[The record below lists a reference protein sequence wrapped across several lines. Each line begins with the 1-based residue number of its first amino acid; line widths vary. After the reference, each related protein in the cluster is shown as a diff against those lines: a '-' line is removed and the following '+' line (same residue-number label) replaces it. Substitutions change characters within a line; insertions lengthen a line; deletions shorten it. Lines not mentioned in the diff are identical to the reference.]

1 VPGVTPL
8 RALPLVAVL
17 AVAAALPVAGA
28 RAATCDTTYSGPS
41 GGAWTTDANWS
52 GSAVP
57 TSADNAC
64 VPGGVGT
71 IAVPAGAT
79 AQAKGL
85 TASSP
90 LSIGAGATLTLNAAS
105 TLNGLRLDGG
115 AVAGAGPVS
124 QQGGTL
130 SGAGTFGPSFL
141 ENGGTVAPG
150 GEGVV
155 GTLTF
160 GSLFSQMPGATIDL
174 DLASDSS
181 YDQILPINNNAFFQG
196 PITVTALGG
205 YAPAVGTTWH
215 VVSLS
220 PGIQQ
225 LGETFTPS
233 VIHGVTVSHGLDL
246 VLLEAWPVSGGGGG
260 TPPPGD
266 GGDGGTTP
274 TGGEPALGAP
284 AAPAPAPV
292 APLTAPPLAAPAGLA
307 AADQR
312 VLRGCSDRRLVL
324 DDVLVR
330 GGRVA
335 LDGAAAPDLAGQ
347 KVTILL
353 NDKNAVATA
362 TVGPD
367 GRFATTAPLPAKTA
381 RTSNATRYRARI
393 GTQKSLDLKLARR
406 LVLAPPTAHGGA
418 VALSGQVVAPLARPV
433 APVAVQQQTACGAWT
448 TVKRFTPGGSG
459 RFGVTVAAPEGAG
472 AAIYRLSSAVRRTA
486 ANPKA
491 YKTYSLPLPVRLG

>member
-1 VPGVTPL
+1 VPGVTRL
-8 RALPLVAVL
+8 RTLPLVAVL
-17 AVAAALPVAGA
+17 AVAALPVAGA

-41 GGAWTTDANWS
+41 GGAWTADANWS
-52 GSAVP
+52 GNAVP

-71 IAVPAGAT
+71 IAVPAGAS

-90 LSIGAGATLTLNAAS
+90 LSVGAGATLTLGAAS
-105 TLNGLRLDGG
+105 TLNGLRLDGT
-115 AVAGAGPVS
+115 VAGAGPVT

-130 SGAGTFGPSFL
+130 SGAGTFGPSFI
-141 ENGGTVAPG
+141 ENAGTVAPG

-160 GSLFSQMPGATIDL
+160 GSLFSQMPGATIAL

-196 PITVTALGG
+196 PVDVTALGG
-205 YAPAVGTTWH
+205 YTPAVGTTWH

-246 VLLEAWPVSGGGGG
+246 VLLDAWPASGGGGGG

-266 GGDGGTTP
+266 GGGAPPSGGSP
-274 TGGEPALGAP
+274 GAP
-284 AAPAPAPV
+284 AAPAPTPTPV
-292 APLTAPPLAAPAGLA
+292 APLIAPPLAAPAGLA

-335 LDGAAAPDLAGQ
+335 LDGSAATDLAGQ
-347 KVTILL
+347 KVTILFD
-353 NDKNAVATA
+353 DKNAVATA

-367 GRFATTAPLPAKTA
+367 GHFATTAPLPARAA
-381 RTSNATRYRARI
+381 RTSNATRYLARV
-393 GTQKSLDLKLARR
+393 GAQKSLDLKLARR
-406 LVLAPPTAHGGA
+406 LVLAPPTAHGGTA
-418 VALSGQVVAPLARPV
+418 ALSGQVVAPLTTPV
-433 APVAVQQQTACGAWT
+433 APVAIQQQTACGAWT
-448 TVKRFTPGGSG
+448 TVKRFTPGASG
-459 RFGVTVAAPEGAG
+459 RFGVTVGAPEGAG